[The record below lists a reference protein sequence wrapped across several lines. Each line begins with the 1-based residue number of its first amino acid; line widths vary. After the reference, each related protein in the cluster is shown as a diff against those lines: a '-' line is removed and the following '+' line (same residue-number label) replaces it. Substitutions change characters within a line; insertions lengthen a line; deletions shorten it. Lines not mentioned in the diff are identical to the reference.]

1 MRYVLKHEKSQPER
15 ETQQSLKVSGPK
27 NLALCPVFMVLLSLM
42 RVRFS
47 GRRIGVEKRGY
58 TRMHATTLL
67 ILQSNVFG
75 RQAREQVEKKTSV
88 RSEEREE

>member
-1 MRYVLKHEKSQPER
+1 
-15 ETQQSLKVSGPK
+15 
-27 NLALCPVFMVLLSLM
+27 M

-58 TRMHATTLL
+58 TRMHAPTLL

-88 RSEEREE
+88 RREEREE